1 VFIAGPYE
9 FVGQDEDNSE
19 ADRNAVTAMAQA
31 FSMLGYDAGYLAPE
45 ESDLLRKEKVE
56 NPARWRSGKAEA
68 ATEVLAKNG
77 VAIGLVYFPFPAQ
90 AGQPSKEDIDSV
102 LQKAAKLRQEANLV
116 VGVSPWGL
124 QAETQFLELDKAAG
138 AFDILLGGGPGSG
151 SKGRLAAGDRTV
163 WVRPFSKGRAVNVVT
178 VLDVPAKNAK
188 VHWKEN
194 ENIRF
199 DITPLKDDIATD
211 PKVDSLF
218 DSLQK

>member
-1 VFIAGPYE
+1 VSLE
-9 FVGQDEDNSE
+9 EDYSGI
-19 ADRNAVTAMAQA
+19 DRSTVAAMSQA
-31 FSMLGYDAGYLAPE
+31 YAMLGYDAGYLSPE
-45 ESDLLRKEKVE
+45 ESDLLRKEKVQI
-56 NPARWRSGKAEA
+56 PAKWRPGKAEV
-68 ATEVLAKNG
+68 ATEVLSKDG
-77 VAIGLVYFPFPAQ
+77 VAVGLVFFPFPAQ
-90 AGQPSKEDIDSV
+90 AGQPTREDMDAV

-124 QAETQFLELDKAAG
+124 QAENQFLELDKAAG

-151 SKGRLAAGDRTV
+151 SKGRLAAGDKTV

-178 VLDVPAKNAK
+178 VLDIPAKNAK
-188 VHWKEN
+188 ARWKEN